1 MKKWFRL
8 IAALCLAAV
17 LCVPLAACEW
27 GSESGG
33 SENGGSENGGSGNG
47 GNSGDPSAVR
57 TTVTE
62 EEWNAAVYGDL
73 VYSGIDGFLYDPEAN
88 VTMVSTSTTAL
99 NDVEGKINIEVQID
113 GNKWYVKFSD
123 ETTFGAESEKLTA
136 EGYLE
141 ILDRSNDEG
150 PVMANVY
157 SKDENGK
164 WMMSQEESVWGMD
177 YSDIVDEYVEMYDF
191 ENFTYNALLRQ
202 YEAKDLE
209 FDLGEESETSF
220 AIDFMAFQFENGK
233 LMHSETKISYE
244 ENGVVY
250 SIHSVCQ
257 YENGRVVR
265 LEQRVEQ
272 NAEDW
277 SYSAVS
283 STTYSYG
290 TASVTLPVVG
300 E

>member
-1 MKKWFRL
+1 M
-8 IAALCLAAV
+8 
-17 LCVPLAACEW
+17 
-27 GSESGG
+27 
-33 SENGGSENGGSGNG
+33 
-47 GNSGDPSAVR
+47 
-57 TTVTE
+57 
-62 EEWNAAVYGDL
+62 
-73 VYSGIDGFLYDPEAN
+73 
-88 VTMVSTSTTAL
+88 TMVSTSTTAL

-141 ILDRSNDEG
+141 ILERPNDKG

-209 FDLGEESETSF
+209 FDYGKAWEEEFGKEFYGELIYTFELFTF
-220 AIDFMAFQFENGK
+220 RFENGK
-233 LMHSETKISYE
+233 LICREEQGKVEADGFVGSYV
-244 ENGVVY
+244 GDV
-250 SIHSVCQ
+250 
-257 YENGRVVR
+257 
-265 LEQRVEQ
+265 
-272 NAEDW
+272 
-277 SYSAVS
+277 
-283 STTYSYG
+283 TYSYG

>member
-1 MKKWFRL
+1 M
-8 IAALCLAAV
+8 
-17 LCVPLAACEW
+17 
-27 GSESGG
+27 
-33 SENGGSENGGSGNG
+33 
-47 GNSGDPSAVR
+47 
-57 TTVTE
+57 
-62 EEWNAAVYGDL
+62 
-73 VYSGIDGFLYDPEAN
+73 
-88 VTMVSTSTTAL
+88 TMVSTSTTAL

-141 ILDRSNDEG
+141 ILERPNDKG

-209 FDLGEESETSF
+209 FDLGEESGRSLI
-220 AIDFMAFQFENGK
+220 IDFMAFQFENGK
-233 LMHSETKISYE
+233 LMHSETKILYE

-265 LEQRVEQ
+265 LEQRDEQ

>member
-1 MKKWFRL
+1 MKKWFKL
-8 IAALCLAAV
+8 FAALCLAAV

-33 SENGGSENGGSGNG
+33 PENGGSENG

-99 NDVEGKINIEVQID
+99 NAVEGKINIEVQID

-157 SKDENGK
+157 SKDENGQ
-164 WMMSQEESVWGMD
+164 WTVAE
-177 YSDIVDEYVEMYDF
+177 DEFSLETDGEIDF
-191 ENFTYNALLRQ
+191 VNEDVKKVYAYENFTYNASLRR

-209 FDLGEESETSF
+209 FDLGEEFGMSLT
-220 AIDFMAFQFENGK
+220 IDVMAVQFENGK
-233 LMHSETKISYE
+233 LVHCEAKIESETNGIEIS
-244 ENGVVY
+244 VY
-250 SIHSVCQ
+250 AVWQ

-265 LEQRVEQ
+265 GEQQVEQ
-272 NAEDW
+272 KTDEGLFAAKV
-277 SYSAVS
+277 SA
-283 STTYSYG
+283 TYSYG